1 MHRFLL
7 ILSLFSLSVALYAET
22 YKKVQIYFSS
32 RTELMEILRSDLD
45 IDHTEI
51 SPDNSIIVFLS
62 SAEYLRLQQLGH
74 RHKVL
79 IDDWDAY
86 YKNLKKLTPEE
97 KQVQLEKTEQKYGV
111 TGFKFGSM
119 GGFYTFDEIVAELDS
134 MRANY
139 PDLISEKFTIGKSH
153 EGRELWMAKIS
164 DNPGQDEDEAQV
176 CFDALL
182 HAREGASMATVMYFM
197 Y

>member
-1 MHRFLL
+1 MKNFRLL
-7 ILSLFSLSVALYAET
+7 ILIAALLINSHAEI

-45 IDHTEI
+45 IDHAEI

-62 SAEYLRLQQLGH
+62 STEYLRLQQLGH

-79 IDDWDAY
+79 IDDWDSY
-86 YKNLKKLTPEE
+86 YKNRKKLTPVE
-97 KQVQLEKTEQKYGV
+97 KQTQLEKTEQKYGV

-134 MRANY
+134 KNVG
-139 PDLISEKFTIGKSH
+139 LENEKRLQNF
-153 EGRELWMAKIS
+153 
-164 DNPGQDEDEAQV
+164 
-176 CFDALL
+176 
-182 HAREGASMATVMYFM
+182 
-197 Y
+197 